1 VPAVVLDRGGHCS
14 IPATGGRSAKAA
26 APYVLRDHNPNR
38 PLAPMVTPGSV
49 GDWMQALTMVAALAG
64 LAAACGRALGEEDR
78 HALSRRPGPSRPPSG
93 LVEDAPAVEDV
104 EAVR

>member
-1 VPAVVLDRGGHCS
+1 
-14 IPATGGRSAKAA
+14 
-26 APYVLRDHNPNR
+26 
-38 PLAPMVTPGSV
+38 MVTPGSV

-64 LAAACGRALGEEDR
+64 LAAALGRALREEDR

-93 LVEDAPAVEDV
+93 LVEDAAAVEDV